1 MKSRIFFVFVVL
13 FCLGLGGCAVTP
25 RTSAWE
31 SPKGKEFTKDVV
43 YTAALRAGT
52 ENGWQA
58 TSSDRDAGTMS
69 FMQKFGEEQMVLNAA
84 IVDQGGGN
92 IVVRTTANWGGGLAI
107 RGHHEEFI
115 RNFHVQ
121 LFRNLNVSEMSER
134 GIQIQEIR

>member
-1 MKSRIFFVFVVL
+1 MYCKILITLLSL
-13 FCLGLGGCAVTP
+13 LLTASCAVTP

-31 SPKGKEFTKDVV
+31 SPKGKGFTKEAV
-43 YTAALRAGT
+43 YTAALLAGAQ
-52 ENGWQA
+52 NGWQA
-58 TSSDRDAGTMS
+58 LGTDRDAGTMS
-69 FMQKFGEEQMVLNAA
+69 FMQKFGEEDMVLNAV

-92 IVVRTTANWGGGLAI
+92 IAVRTTANWSGGLAI

-115 RNFHVQ
+115 RNFHVL